1 MSNRTFLSTQS
12 DSPRESSPTLVQKEE
27 ASETGTLSPPVG
39 EPTGPAV
46 VPDRTTVLPRLESG
60 PPPRLV
66 LEAAERYQPVRLLGE
81 GGMGSVELVNDQDI
95 GRQVARKKL
104 HPELRSP
111 GGVGRFVGEV
121 RTIGRLEHPNIV
133 PIHDVGQDVD
143 GSYYFVMKYVEG
155 ETLESII
162 ERLERGDAD
171 THKAWPFERRVEV
184 VKAVLRALTAAHAQ
198 GILHRDVK
206 PANVMVGRY
215 GEVFLTDWGIAR
227 TIGATEE
234 PAEERVAS
242 GRVGGSTRVGALI
255 GTLSCMSPEQLR
267 GEHHLLDARSD
278 LYAVGL
284 LLYEFLSLRHPWR
297 GVEDPA
303 TIATTQQ
310 HLKLAS
316 ISGTRHPRQGLPPV
330 EYLYLCDDLCAYKAE
345 DRVPS
350 AAVALQMIE
359 ALERGE
365 VPVRCHVTFTKR
377 MTRESGHWVERYPN
391 ATFVVMVAGAATSL
405 VGFGVLAGIW

>member
-1 MSNRTFLSTQS
+1 MSNRTFTSTQTDVAS
-12 DSPRESSPTLVQKEE
+12 APTLV
-27 ASETGTLSPPVG
+27 ALDAGNGGTLAPPVDG
-39 EPTGPAV
+39 V
-46 VPDRTTVLPRLESG
+46 VAGAPIAARNTVLPRVEAG

-66 LEAAERYQPVRLLGE
+66 LQPQERYQPVRLLGE

-95 GRQVARKKL
+95 GRQVARKRL

-155 ETLESII
+155 DSLEQVI
-162 ERLERGDAD
+162 ERLNRGDPE
-171 THKAWPFERRVEV
+171 TRRAWPFERRVEV
-184 VKAVLRALTAAHAQ
+184 VKAVLRALAAAHAQ
-198 GILHRDVK
+198 GIVHRDVK
-206 PANVMVGRY
+206 PANVMVGRF

-227 TIGATEE
+227 SVGAPEE
-234 PAEERVAS
+234 AAEEQVSS
-242 GRVGGSTRVGALI
+242 GRVGGSTRAGALI
-255 GTLSCMSPEQLR
+255 GTFACMSPEQLR
-267 GEHHLLDARSD
+267 GEHAKLDARSD

-284 LLYEFLSLRHPWR
+284 LLYELLTLRHPWR
-297 GVEDPA
+297 GEEDPA
-303 TIATTQQ
+303 AIATIQREM
-310 HLKLAS
+310 KLAG
-316 ISGTRHPRQGLPPV
+316 SGAFQAHPHQSLPPV
-330 EYLYLCDDLCAYKAE
+330 EYLYFCGDLCAYKVE

-350 AAVALQMIE
+350 ALVALQMIE

-377 MTRESGHWVERYPN
+377 MTRESAHWVERYPN
-391 ATFVVMVAGAATSL
+391 AAFLAMILGGTAAVVGTGVL
-405 VGFGVLAGIW
+405 VGLL